1 MWRKVLMSCLAM
13 CCFAFIAANPVDA
26 QGKPAP
32 NTSAVRT
39 ARRTEAKTT
48 YESVCATC
56 HGLDAR
62 GSERGPDIVS
72 RPEVLRKTDAELF
85 GILKNGKT
93 AAGMPSFSAFGS
105 VKLNALVA
113 YLRTLQGRGEQA
125 PLPGNAANGKVL
137 FLGKAKC
144 AECHMVGGQGGF
156 FGPDLTA
163 YAARLDA
170 EQVRSNI
177 VNPNKDLDPRHG
189 LVSVTLN
196 DSTSLSGLARN
207 EDNFSLQLQTP
218 DGVFHLLNK
227 SDIRAQ
233 TYAGRSAMP
242 SDYRS
247 TLTANELNDL
257 VSYLLRVSR
266 TKQLQDDID
275 HPQNADED

>member
-1 MWRKVLMSCLAM
+1 MAM
-13 CCFAFIAANPVDA
+13 FCFAFIAANLVDA
-26 QGKPAP
+26 QGKPASTTP
-32 NTSAVRT
+32 AVNA
-39 ARRTEAKTT
+39 ARRTEAKAT

-72 RPEVLRKTDAELF
+72 RPEVVRKTDAELF

-93 AAGMPSFSAFGS
+93 AAGMPAFSAFGS

-113 YLRTLQGRGEQA
+113 YLHTLQGRGGQV
-125 PLPGNAANGKVL
+125 PLPGNAASGKNL
-137 FLGKAKC
+137 FFGKAKC
-144 AECHMVGGQGGF
+144 ADCHMVSGQGGF
-156 FGPDLTA
+156 FGPELAT

-170 EQVRSNI
+170 EQVRANI

-189 LVSVTLN
+189 LVSITLN

-227 SDIRAQ
+227 SDIRAE
-233 TYAGRSAMP
+233 TYAGMSAMP
-242 SDYRS
+242 SDYGS
-247 TLTANELNDL
+247 VLSSAELNDL
-257 VSYLLRVSR
+257 ISFLLDVSR
-266 TKQLQDDID
+266 TEHLQNDKD
-275 HPQNADED
+275 HPQNVDED